1 LRAEW
6 SKMAAGDAQRVW
18 YPEMLADLKQYWF
31 IGMPWEDVIAFCGKM
46 TTMRKELAL
55 SRGIKPPMLKCPKSG
70 TYKRAAYPTISV
82 RSLIFA
88 LQKVGAISNDELKE
102 IDRDWKEYRRK
113 NSLDA
118 YGQKSEP
125 L

>member
-1 LRAEW
+1 
-6 SKMAAGDAQRVW
+6 MAIGDAQRVW

-31 IGMPWEDVIAFCGKM
+31 SGMPWEDIIAFYGKM

-55 SRGIKPPMLKCPKSG
+55 SRGIKPPMHKCPKSG
-70 TYKRAAYPTISV
+70 TYKRAADPTLSV

-88 LQKVGAISNDELKE
+88 LQKVGTISDDELKE
-102 IDRDWKEYRRK
+102 IDRGWKEYRRK

-118 YGQKSEP
+118 YGKKSEP